1 MDSSNMVLEDSKY
14 WHFRE
19 KTHSPIFKALW
30 KHVSTKGNPSGY
42 YLVMVEREKVIQKS
56 EEEGQAIL
64 STEDDKNIELILI
77 RSKPKEKSQ
86 EHVITDE
93 LNNKNEA
100 IEEAKD
106 WMDEYIYIKHLEESF

>member
-1 MDSSNMVLEDSKY
+1 LEDSKY

-19 KTHSPIFKALW
+19 KTYSPIFKALW

-56 EEEGQAIL
+56 EEEEQASL
-64 STEDDKNIELILI
+64 STGENKNIELILI

-86 EHVITDE
+86 EYVITDE
-93 LNNKNEA
+93 LNDKNEA
-100 IEEAKD
+100 IEEAKN
-106 WMDEYIYIKHLEESF
+106 WMDEYIYIKHLEEGF